1 MKEKDRVIRQFNE
14 TSDGYLTSIVHAKG
28 KDLGWI
34 GEVVSRG
41 KREKALDVAT
51 GAGHTALLLSQ
62 LVKHVVAVD
71 LTPNMLKLAESQ
83 AKKSGSDNISF
94 ALGDVEKLA
103 FKSDE
108 FDNVTCR
115 IAAHHFPNLKQAI
128 KEMHRVLATDGS
140 LIIVDNYIPENS
152 GKDNRM
158 NTIEKLRD
166 PSHHECISLTKW
178 EELFHNVGFTEVDCY
193 KTWTSSMDVN
203 EWIDRAKP
211 SRGNR
216 EKIYELIDNEN
227 LTWINRQQVH
237 LQKVM
242 WVCSK

>member
-14 TSDGYLTSIVHAKG
+14 TSDGYLTSNVHAKG

-34 GEVVSRG
+34 GELVSRR

-51 GAGHTALLLSQ
+51 GAGHTALLLSK
-62 LVKHVVAVD
+62 LVQEVVAVD

-83 AKKSGSDNISF
+83 AKKNGCDNISF
-94 ALGDVEKLA
+94 AIGDVEKLP
-103 FKSDE
+103 FKDE
-108 FDNVTCR
+108 EFEIVTCR

-128 KEMHRVLATDGS
+128 KEMHRVLANDGS
-140 LIIVDNYIPENS
+140 LIIVDNFIPDNS
-152 GKDNRM
+152 GKQNRI

-178 EELFHNVGFTEVDCY
+178 EELFHTVGFKDIVCH

-211 SRGNR
+211 SEDNR

-242 WVCSK
+242 WVCTK